1 MHYFTTEVLAN
12 YNLSKWRVL
21 NSRLSGIQRNSDTY
35 LWTAKECDSYSAN
48 NKMRTKLFTVLL
60 IPIRN
65 FGCPLAGQTDA
76 YRVAG
81 GRNKPLWNKCLYQRC
96 ISLEGKWHMRL
107 LVILNS
113 TIQTCHG
120 MTLAPWFV
128 WEGRDTSCLEEVL
141 FSREEVPEASSH
153 MSLLSKQSGW
163 WHGPG
168 LGQMVQLALQMLL
181 PLRYHAGLAWLC
193 YDMAYWSF
201 DGWDWFISLFI
212 FKSFLA
218 STQLFYWLGL

>member
-35 LWTAKECDSYSAN
+35 LWTAKECNSYSAN
-48 NKMRTKLFTVLL
+48 NKMRTKLFAVLL

-65 FGCPLAGQTDA
+65 FGCLLAGQTDA

-107 LVILNS
+107 LLILNS

-128 WEGRDTSCLEEVL
+128 WGGRDTSCPEEVL

-153 MSLLSKQSGW
+153 VSLLSKQSGW

-168 LGQMVQLALQMLL
+168 LGQMVQLSWPCRCFCPCVTMQDSPGYVITWLID
-181 PLRYHAGLAWLC
+181 PLM
-193 YDMAYWSF
+193 DET
-201 DGWDWFISLFI
+201 DLFLYL
-212 FKSFLA
+212 FL
-218 STQLFYWLGL
+218 SPS